1 MPRPGLFEIL
11 DVAVLIL
18 PNKMPRLSIAQNT
31 FRSLLIRHSLHDAH
45 YPMMFIIEILGE
57 PDSHGNA
64 RVIERR
70 AHTGPNVTE
79 ALRTARINLRSPPP
93 SAYSFSMR
101 IDGRE
106 VGRWR
111 RSDDDDR
118 ASVLDDIKAAKSRS
132 HAGNDEK

>member
-1 MPRPGLFEIL
+1 MIF
-11 DVAVLIL
+11 V
-18 PNKMPRLSIAQNT
+18 
-31 FRSLLIRHSLHDAH
+31 
-45 YPMMFIIEILGE
+45 IEIFDK
-57 PDSHGNA
+57 PDSRGNA

-70 AHTGPNVTE
+70 THTGPTVAE
-79 ALRTARINLRSPPP
+79 ALRTARANLRTPPP

-118 ASVLDDIKAAKSRS
+118 ASVLDDIKAAKSGS